1 MSYLETKEQK
11 IAAGISVSLIL
22 VLVLLFKFVS
32 VINVIEPPEE
42 VGIAINFG
50 NTAVGSGPVEPA
62 EATKVTPVS
71 NPVPVEQN
79 TPQVD
84 NVLTQDNTDAP
95 VINSDP
101 NVTDPV
107 TTPVTEPVV
116 TKPEPKPDPKPS
128 QSVLD
133 ALSNVTGATPVDG
146 ADNSGEG
153 PGDGPGN
160 RGDINGDPY
169 ANSYYGTPG
178 ATGDSGRGSSLGGRK
193 ALSGKGA
200 EPDCFETGTVIVEIH
215 VNKSGK
221 VVQAIPGKKGT
232 TNRASCLLTAAKK
245 SAETYS
251 FSSAAD
257 AKDIQIGFVEVI
269 FKVGE

>member
-1 MSYLETKEQK
+1 MSFLDTKEK
-11 IAAGISVSLIL
+11 KKSFIITTVLMSVFL
-22 VLVLLFKFVS
+22 LLFVFVS
-32 VINVIEPPEE
+32 VLDEIPEE
-42 VGIAINFG
+42 EDSGIAINFG

-62 EATKVTPVS
+62 EATKVTPEA
-71 NPVPVEQN
+71 NPSPVDQSAA
-79 TPQVD
+79 QVD
-84 NVLTQDNTDAP
+84 NVATQDNTDAP

-101 NVTDPV
+101 NTTKPV
-107 TTPVTEPVV
+107 TKTVTEPAKKPKP
-116 TKPEPKPDPKPS
+116 KPEPKPD
-128 QSVLD
+128 QSVTDMLN
-133 ALSNVTGATPVDG
+133 NVTGATPTDG

-160 RGDINGDPY
+160 KGDINGDPY
-169 ANSYYGTPG
+169 ANTYYGAPG
-178 ATGDSGRGSSLGGRK
+178 SGQSGRGAGLGGRK

-215 VNKSGK
+215 VDRSGK

-232 TNRASCLLTAAKK
+232 TNRANCLLVAAKK
-245 SAETYS
+245 SAETYR
-251 FSSAAD
+251 FSAASK

>member
-1 MSYLETKEQK
+1 MSFLDTKEK
-11 IAAGISVSLIL
+11 KKSFIITTVLMSVFL
-22 VLVLLFKFVS
+22 LLFVFVS
-32 VINVIEPPEE
+32 VLEPLPEE
-42 VGIAINFG
+42 EETGIAINFG

-62 EATKVTPVS
+62 KPTQLTPESNPTPV
-71 NPVPVEQN
+71 ET

-84 NVLTQDNTDAP
+84 NIATQDIKDAP

-101 NVTDPV
+101 NVTKPV
-107 TTPVTEPVV
+107 TTPVKKPVD
-116 TKPEPKPDPKPS
+116 TKPQPKPDPKPD

-133 ALSNVTGATPVDG
+133 ALNNVTGATPTDG
-146 ADNSGEG
+146 ENNTGEG

-160 RGDINGDPY
+160 KGDINGNPY
-169 ANSYYGTPG
+169 ANTYYGAPG
-178 ATGDSGRGSSLGGRK
+178 SGQSGRGAGLGGRK

-215 VNKSGK
+215 VNRSGK

-232 TNRASCLLTAAKK
+232 TNRASCLLIAAKK
-245 SAETYS
+245 SAETYR
-251 FSSAAD
+251 FSPANK